1 MVVRFI
7 IGDELMSRFG
17 IRPMKP
23 HISDWPVMLD
33 GLRRMWEI
41 GEETIL
47 ETAFYEPFK
56 KVKNPLE

>member
-1 MVVRFI
+1 MVVRFT
-7 IGDELMSRFG
+7 IGDELRSRFG

-23 HISDWPVMLD
+23 YISDWPVMLD

-47 ETAFYEPFK
+47 ETAFYEPLK
-56 KVKNPLE
+56 R

>member
-47 ETAFYEPFK
+47 ETAFYEPLK
-56 KVKNPLE
+56 R